1 MRPRCQSNGT
11 RLRYVGEM
19 VSTQV
24 HGVETIPAC
33 VADQKLVRKLIPII
47 YGTAQSL
54 NEGGI
59 SMEITPQGNSRARG
73 HITHVTLARGM
84 GWGLIGGL
92 VGTMVMDLVLMGAL
106 SAVGLPALTCFS
118 IVGNTAARFFSRLGT
133 EMAGGVPLGVAA
145 HYLIG
150 PVVGAIFGAAA
161 VQIDALRLD
170 TLKKVVVL
178 AVLYIEILSQPI
190 LAMTPILLKMTA
202 PKTLKWFGGSFVMH
216 LIWGVVVGVVVSY
229 GLRLENAAIQDD
241 WEHNLS

>member
-1 MRPRCQSNGT
+1 
-11 RLRYVGEM
+11 M

-106 SAVGLPALTCFS
+106 PVAGFPALTCFS
-118 IVGNTAARFFSRLGT
+118 IVGATVASFFSIQGI
-133 EMAGGVPLGVAA
+133 EMAGGVPLGVFT

-150 PVVGAIFGAAA
+150 PAAGAIFGAA
-161 VQIDALRLD
+161 VTQVKVLRLD
-170 TLKKVVVL
+170 TLKKSIVL
-178 AVLYIEILSQPI
+178 AILYVQILSQPI
-190 LAMTPILLKMTA
+190 LATTPILLKMTVT
-202 PKTLKWFGGSFVMH
+202 KTLQWYVGSFVMH
-216 LIWGVVVGVVVSY
+216 SVLGLVLGIIMSY
-229 GLRLENAAIQDD
+229 GLHSATASKHRWLGAQQLEKLMGDRVCQ
-241 WEHNLS
+241 